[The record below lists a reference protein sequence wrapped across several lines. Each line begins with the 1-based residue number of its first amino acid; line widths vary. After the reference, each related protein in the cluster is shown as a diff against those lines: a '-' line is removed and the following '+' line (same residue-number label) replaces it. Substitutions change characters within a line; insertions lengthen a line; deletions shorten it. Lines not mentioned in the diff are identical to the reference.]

1 MPSLQSLRRKIGA
14 FKNTQKITKAM
25 KMVAAAKLKRSQD
38 RIMAARPYAH
48 GMRSVVGNLS
58 QRVNRFAHPLLQ
70 KREGKHIEVLVVTS
84 DSGLCGGFNGNIVR
98 RTSEFVRQS
107 EARGLQ
113 VSLSIVGRK
122 GRDYFR
128 RRSWVIRQEWTGI
141 FDKLSFEHAIDIG
154 GDLTE
159 SFVKGRFDELYV
171 VYNEFKSAIQQRV
184 IVEKLFPV
192 NVQAEFGIARAE
204 ATTGGT
210 YLYEPDEADLL
221 SALVPKHFQVQAY
234 RILLESAAAEHGA
247 RMAAMDGA
255 ARNAGQ
261 LIKKVTLYYN
271 KTRQAAI
278 TQRTHGHRRRSRS
291 IEMNFSGSCGPT
303 SPFILA
309 PRPVWGP
316 AASAW

>member
-1 MPSLQSLRRKIGA
+1 MPSLQSLRRKIAA

-38 RIMAARPYAH
+38 RILAARPYAH
-48 GMRSVVGNLS
+48 KMREVLANLS
-58 QRVNRFAHPLLQ
+58 RRVNRAAHPLLQ
-70 KREGKHIEVLVVTS
+70 KRAGTQVEILVVTS
-84 DSGLCGGFNGNIVR
+84 DRGLCGGFNGNIVR
-98 RTSEFVRQS
+98 KTVEFLRQS
-107 EARGLQ
+107 EANGRR
-113 VSLSIVGRK
+113 VNLSIVGRK

-128 RRSWVIRQEWTGI
+128 RRPWPIRQEWTGV

-159 SFVKGRFDELYV
+159 HFIQGTFDELYV

-192 NVQAEFGIARAE
+192 DTAAEFETAQTETAL
-204 ATTGGT
+204 GGS
-210 YLYEPDEADLL
+210 YLYEPDEAELL
-221 SALVPKHFQVQAY
+221 NALVPKHFQIQTF

-255 ARNAGQ
+255 TRNAGE

-278 TQRTHGHRRRSRS
+278 TKELMDIVGGA
-291 IEMNFSGSCGPT
+291 EA
-303 SPFILA
+303 LK
-309 PRPVWGP
+309 
-316 AASAW
+316 

>member
-1 MPSLQSLRRKIGA
+1 MPSLQSLRRKISA

-38 RIMAARPYAH
+38 RILAARPYAH
-48 GMRSVVGNLS
+48 KMRGVLSNLS
-58 QRVNRFAHPLLQ
+58 QRVNRTSHPLLQ
-70 KREGKHIEVLVVTS
+70 KREGKKIEILVVTS
-84 DSGLCGGFNGNIVR
+84 DRGLCGGFNGNIVR
-98 RTSEFVRQS
+98 KSSEFVRQC
-107 EARGLQ
+107 EAQGLS
-113 VSLSIVGRK
+113 VNLSLIGRK

-128 RRSWVIRQEWTGI
+128 RRAWPIRQEWTGI

-159 SFVKGRFDELYV
+159 NFVKGTFDELYV

-184 IVEKLFPV
+184 IVEKLFPIDAA
-192 NVQAEFGIARAE
+192 AEFGAAPS
-204 ATTGGT
+204 ATEHSAVGGS
-210 YLYEPDEADLL
+210 YLYEPDEGELL
-221 SALVPKHFQVQAY
+221 NVLVPKHFQIQAY

-255 ARNAGQ
+255 TRNAGQ

-278 TQRTHGHRRRSRS
+278 TKELMDIVGGA
-291 IEMNFSGSCGPT
+291 EA
-303 SPFILA
+303 LK
-309 PRPVWGP
+309 
-316 AASAW
+316 